1 MRGLTPI
8 IVVVFL
14 GVIPAIGQTSRPAN
28 AWTVPHTPDGRPDLQ
43 GLWNNTT
50 LTPLERPRNLA
61 GKEFFTEEEAE
72 AYEKGI
78 VQGRANDPNDGAND
92 VADPTV
98 WWERAAK
105 VVSTRR
111 TSLIAD
117 PIDGRVPPL
126 THEAQKRMADTRAST
141 SQHPA
146 DRAADRSL
154 QERCLLSP
162 TSGPP
167 MLPGPYNNNYQIV
180 QTPDYVMITVEMI
193 HDVRIISLD
202 GRPHLPPTIRKWLGD
217 SVGHWENNAL
227 VVDTTNFTEK
237 THFRGSDQNLH
248 LIERFTRTGPETI
261 LYEFTVDDL
270 TAFAS
275 PWKAEIPMILT
286 TGPMY
291 EFACHEG
298 NLALERI
305 LSIARRAEKTS
316 AQPGSK

>member
-1 MRGLTPI
+1 MRGLNPI
-8 IVVVFL
+8 IVVISL
-14 GVIPAIGQTSRPAN
+14 GVIPATGQTSRPAN

-61 GKEFFTEEEAE
+61 GKEFFSEEEAI

-111 TSLIAD
+111 TSLIVD
-117 PIDGRVPPL
+117 PADGRIPPL
-126 THEAQKRMADTRAST
+126 TREAQQRMADTRAAT

-180 QTPDYVMITVEMI
+180 QTPDYVMITIEMI
-193 HDVRIISLD
+193 HDVRVISMD

-217 SVGHWENNAL
+217 SVGHWDNNAL

-261 LYEFTVDDL
+261 LYEFTVDDP

-275 PWKAEIPMILT
+275 PWTAEIPMILT

-305 LSIARRAEKTS
+305 LSIARHAEKAP
-316 AQPGSK
+316 AQAGSK